1 MATACAWSS
10 KCEDRAS
17 MTDWRPR
24 NSGADTRC
32 WASEVCS
39 LSTRLLF
46 LDSVAEVRR
55 ELTPESSLASTW
67 APGRLLLKAVHTQTY
82 TSHTTNTS
90 QTYITH
96 MQTISTSHITQHTY
110 TSHIPQ
116 QTHTHIMHTRSYITH
131 IHILINKSCLSWL
144 LNHAL

>member
-67 APGRLLLKAVHTQTY
+67 APGRLLLKPVHTQTH
-82 TSHTTNTS
+82 TSHTRHHKHITNIYHS
-90 QTYITH
+90 YANRIHITYHTTHIHITH
-96 MQTISTSHITQHTY
+96 TTTDTHTHHAY
-110 TSHIPQ
+110 TFIHH
-116 QTHTHIMHTRSYITH
+116 THTHI
-131 IHILINKSCLSWL
+131 NK
-144 LNHAL
+144 